1 MFIFDHDLIMKLIKQ
16 RKSDAYVAPMYVRIY
31 NDRYCLN
38 ELNQITNFN
47 PSAFKVGFGV
57 HVSLLDK
64 FSFPNSLMHQFDPI
78 TAFTNFD
85 EEKQLSERFIIF
97 ETGQIDINMLENQ
110 TSGNLYAVNT
120 SDAIGM
126 KETDKLHNKAI
137 KIDQDTTVSAI
148 DQQVI
153 EQLVYYQN
161 IFLQFLT
168 KQHEEIRRQRVQ
180 EELKNNGGMN
190 DSSD

>member
-1 MFIFDHDLIMKLIKQ
+1 MFKFDHDLIMKLIKQ

-126 KETDKLHNKAI
+126 KETDKLHNKAT